1 METNG
6 RRKCEILKELRK
18 HIAQENGITYAP
30 AECNFEGE
38 CPGTCPKCEA
48 ELQYLQSEIDKKK
61 GGSCTLRHAA
71 AATIGGLLASAMISC
86 NSTSGDEDL
95 QVMGE
100 SLPVVVIDS
109 SMVGQKHEVL
119 YTIEGEDSVTTDS
132 V

>member
-1 METNG
+1 M
-6 RRKCEILKELRK
+6 
-18 HIAQENGITYAP
+18 
-30 AECNFEGE
+30 
-38 CPGTCPKCEA
+38 A
-48 ELQYLQSEIDKKK
+48 ELIMLRLEGPLQSWGELSKWDSRESSDMPTRSGIV
-61 GGSCTLRHAA
+61 
-71 AATIGGLLASAMISC
+71 GLLASAMIAC

-132 V
+132 VTITEDMVGDCLEYPDSGSALWKKIEELKKQKAVKK